1 VETNVQYKVGVC
13 SRYFRRL
20 DFMDDRRRIANL
32 HRDIDDMPV
41 VGEID
46 RLLAAAFAFNSAR
59 CSVSACP
66 IIGEANALPGLARAL
81 VWYHQRAN

>member
-13 SRYFRRL
+13 FRYFRLL

-46 RLLAAAFAFNSAR
+46 RLPAAAYACYSVL
-59 CSVSACP
+59 CSVSACH
-66 IIGEANALPGLARAL
+66 IIGEANALAGLARAL
-81 VWYHQRAN
+81 EWYHQ